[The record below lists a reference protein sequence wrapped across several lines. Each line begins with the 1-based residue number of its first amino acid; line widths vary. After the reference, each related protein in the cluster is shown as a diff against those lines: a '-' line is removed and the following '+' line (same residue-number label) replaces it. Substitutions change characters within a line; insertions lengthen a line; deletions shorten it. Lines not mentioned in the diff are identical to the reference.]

1 MKKIAVAL
9 ALFLAAVLITFTTG
23 CSGDQPKGDETN
35 DTVVS
40 TPATSPDTTP
50 AESTPGEVKSYTFH
64 GVVTAIDE
72 ANNMITVDHEKI
84 GDYMEAM
91 TMPFKVADP
100 AILKEVKVGD
110 STHFTLRVAGDQAL
124 ITKVEKGHEE
134 GESH

>member
-1 MKKIAVAL
+1 L
-9 ALFLAAVLITFTTG
+9 LITFNTG
-23 CSGDQPKGDETN
+23 CSGDQPKSDETN
-35 DTVVS
+35 DTVAS
-40 TPATSPDTTP
+40 TSATSPGTTP
-50 AESTPGEVKSYTFH
+50 AEPGAGEVKSYTFH

-72 ANNMITVDHEKI
+72 AGNMITVDHEKI
-84 GDYMEAM
+84 DDYMEAA

-124 ITKVEKGHEE
+124 ITKVQKGHEE

>member
-1 MKKIAVAL
+1 MKTTASAPI
-9 ALFLAAVLITFTTG
+9 LFLAALLITFNTG

-35 DTVVS
+35 DSVATA
-40 TPATSPDTTP
+40 PATPTDTTTAEP
-50 AESTPGEVKSYTFH
+50 AAGEVKSYTFH
-64 GVVTAIDE
+64 GVVKSIDE

-110 STHFTLRVAGDQAL
+110 STHFTIRVAGDQAL
-124 ITKVEKGHEE
+124 ITKVQKGHEE

>member
-1 MKKIAVAL
+1 MKKIAAAL
-9 ALFLAAVLITFTTG
+9 ALFLAAFVITFTTG

-35 DTVVS
+35 DTVAS
-40 TPATSPDTTP
+40 TPADTTP
-50 AESTPGEVKSYTFH
+50 AEPAAGEVKSYTFH

>member
-1 MKKIAVAL
+1 MKTIASATILFFAAL
-9 ALFLAAVLITFTTG
+9 LISG
-23 CSGDQPKGDETN
+23 CSGDQPKSDETN
-35 DTVVS
+35 DTIAATTA
-40 TPATSPDTTP
+40 TPTDTTP
-50 AESTPGEVKSYTFH
+50 AEPAAGEVKSYTFH

-72 ANNMITVDHEKI
+72 ASNMITVDHEKI

-134 GESH
+134 GVSH

>member
-1 MKKIAVAL
+1 MKTIASATILFFAAL
-9 ALFLAAVLITFTTG
+9 LITG
-23 CSGDQPKGDETN
+23 CSGDQPRSDETN
-35 DTVVS
+35 DTVA
-40 TPATSPDTTP
+40 ATSATPTDTTP
-50 AESTPGEVKSYTFH
+50 AESAAGEVKSYTFH

-134 GESH
+134 GHSH